1 MFTQNQL
8 IEMRQRNIQ
17 SIEEGSFTDLQS
29 IAMDPSLPRD
39 SRLEIFSRHAA
50 DPYCVRCG
58 EIKIKL
64 EFAEDSPSLQEVFS
78 QLLIRR
84 KSQ

>member
-29 IAMDPSLPRD
+29 IVMDPSLPRD

-50 DPYCVRCG
+50 NPYCVRYG
-58 EIKIKL
+58 EVKIKL
-64 EFAEDSPSLQEVFS
+64 EFSDDAPSLQEVFS